1 MNGIPIVL
9 IVTCIIIGLCTLSG
23 LISGFV
29 NKISGIVS
37 FILACVLV
45 SMLLPTITSALRQ
58 TPVYTVI
65 RSQCET
71 IGNNIVRN
79 VVVDSLGDGT
89 SAVSD
94 GQSVVQAVTAD
105 DGSGRLDRDKIKAE
119 LQARGYDPSVI
130 DALSDAELESYAQ
143 QLIGATAGVLS
154 PAWLMSLSD
163 SSLHCMLVCGNGQAA
178 LAGPVLLTENV
189 SANPV
194 LLAEAGANPAAG
206 GTAGAQD
213 GQSLLSRLTSGM
225 DRSEQIKFI
234 EDLPIP
240 DFLKEQME
248 TFNNTT
254 GYQKL
259 GATDFGSYVINYIAN
274 LVLNILAFLVT
285 LLVSWIVIRL
295 LFGALSVFTSLPII
309 GGVNRLLGLAAGFVQ
324 GVLIVWVLFL
334 IISLFASTPAGKT
347 LMDEIYRTP
356 VLEML
361 YNTNFLM
368 KSTGSALKGIL

>member
-23 LISGFV
+23 FLSGFV

-45 SMLLPTITSALRQ
+45 SLLLPTITSALRQ
-58 TPVYTVI
+58 TAVYTTI
-65 RSQCET
+65 RNQCEA
-71 IGNNIVRN
+71 IGNNLVRN

-143 QLIGATAGVLS
+143 QLIGATAGALS
-154 PAWLMSLSD
+154 PAWLMSAQGTAPYCL
-163 SSLHCMLVCGNGQAA
+163 LVCGNGAA
-178 LAGPVLLTENV
+178 SVCPVLLADTASGNPVLLTDSTVNT
-189 SANPV
+189 
-194 LLAEAGANPAAG
+194 AAG
-206 GTAGAQD
+206 ETAGTQK

-248 TFNNTT
+248 TFNNST

-259 GATDFGSYVINYIAN
+259 GATDFGSYVISYIAN
-274 LVLNILAFLVT
+274 LILNILAFLVT
-285 LLVSWIVIRL
+285 LLVSWIIIRL
-295 LFGALSVFTSLPII
+295 IFGALSVFASLPII
-309 GGVNRLLGLAAGFVQ
+309 GGVNRLLGLVAGFVQ
-324 GVLIVWVLFL
+324 GILIVWVLFL
-334 IISLFASTPAGKT
+334 IISVFASTPAGKT
-347 LMDEIYRTP
+347 LMDEINNTP
-356 VLEML
+356 VLETL

-368 KSTGSALKGIL
+368 KSTANALKGIL

>member
-23 LISGFV
+23 FLSGFV
-29 NKISGIVS
+29 NKIAGIVS

-45 SMLLPTITSALRQ
+45 SLLLPTITSALRQ
-58 TPVYTVI
+58 TAVYTTI
-65 RSQCET
+65 RNQCEA
-71 IGNNIVRN
+71 IGNNLVRN

-89 SAVSD
+89 SAISD

-143 QLIGATAGVLS
+143 QLIGATAGALS
-154 PAWLMSLSD
+154 PAWLMSAQGTAPYCL
-163 SSLHCMLVCGNGQAA
+163 LVCGNGTASN
-178 LAGPVLLTENV
+178 PVLLTDSTVN
-189 SANPV
+189 A
-194 LLAEAGANPAAG
+194 AAG
-206 GTAGAQD
+206 ETAGTQN
-213 GQSLLSRLTSGM
+213 GQSLLSRLTSGL

-248 TFNNTT
+248 TFNNST

-259 GATDFGSYVINYIAN
+259 GATDFGSYVISYIAN
-274 LVLNILAFLVT
+274 LILNILAFLVT
-285 LLVSWIVIRL
+285 LLVSWIIIRL
-295 LFGALSVFTSLPII
+295 IFGALSVFTALPII
-309 GGVNRLLGLAAGFVQ
+309 GGVNRLLGLVAGFVQ
-324 GVLIVWVLFL
+324 GILIVWVLFL
-334 IISLFASTPAGKT
+334 IISVFASTPAGKT
-347 LMDEIYRTP
+347 LMDEINNTP
-356 VLEML
+356 VLETL

-368 KSTGSALKGIL
+368 KSTANALKGIL

>member
-1 MNGIPIVL
+1 ML

-23 LISGFV
+23 FISGFV
-29 NKISGIVS
+29 NKIAGIVS

-45 SMLLPTITSALRQ
+45 SLLLPTITSALRQ
-58 TPVYTVI
+58 TAVYTTI
-65 RSQCET
+65 RNQCEA

-143 QLIGATAGVLS
+143 QLIGATAGALS
-154 PAWLMSLSD
+154 PAWLMSVQNAAPL
-163 SSLHCMLVCGNGQAA
+163 LLVSGKGAA
-178 LAGPVLLTENV
+178 SVR
-189 SANPV
+189 PV
-194 LLAEAGANPAAG
+194 LLADTVPGNLVLLTDSTVNTAVGE
-206 GTAGAQD
+206 TAGTQN
-213 GQSLLSRLTSGM
+213 GQSLLSRLTSGL

-248 TFNNTT
+248 TFNNST

-259 GATDFGSYVINYIAN
+259 GVTDFGSYVISYIAN
-274 LVLNILAFLVT
+274 LILNILAFLVT
-285 LLVSWIVIRL
+285 LLVSWIIIRL
-295 LFGALSVFTSLPII
+295 IFGALSVFTSLPII

-324 GVLIVWVLFL
+324 GILIVWVLFL
-334 IISLFASTPAGKT
+334 VISLFASTPAGKT
-347 LMDEIYRTP
+347 LMDEINHTP
-356 VLEML
+356 VLETL

-368 KSTGSALKGIL
+368 KSTANALKGIL

>member
-9 IVTCIIIGLCTLSG
+9 IATCVIIGLCTLSG
-23 LISGFV
+23 FISGFV

-37 FILACVLV
+37 FVLACVLV
-45 SMLLPTITSALRQ
+45 SLLLPTITSALRG
-58 TPVYTVI
+58 TAVYTAV
-65 RSQCET
+65 RNQCEA

-105 DGSGRLDRDKIKAE
+105 DGSGRLDRNKIKAE

-143 QLIGATAGVLS
+143 QLIGATAGALS
-154 PAWLMSLSD
+154 PAWLMSAGDAAPYCL
-163 SSLHCMLVCGNGQAA
+163 LVCGNG
-178 LAGPVLLTENV
+178 LTSSYPVLLTDTNVNTGAAEN
-189 SANPV
+189 
-194 LLAEAGANPAAG
+194 AG
-206 GTAGAQD
+206 TQD

-248 TFNNTT
+248 TFNNST

-285 LLVSWIVIRL
+285 LLVSWIIIRL
-295 LFGALSVFTSLPII
+295 IFGALSVFTSLPII

-347 LMDEIYRTP
+347 LMDEISHTP
-356 VLEML
+356 ILETI
-361 YNTNFLM
+361 YNTNIFM
-368 KSTGSALKGIL
+368 KSTAHALKGIM

>member
-1 MNGIPIVL
+1 LNGIPIVL
-9 IVTCIIIGLCTLSG
+9 IFTCVIIGLCTLSG

-79 VVVDSLGDGT
+79 VVVDSLGDGS

-143 QLIGATAGVLS
+143 QLIGATAGALS
-154 PAWLMSLSD
+154 PAWLMSVSD
-163 SSLHCMLVCGNGQAA
+163 SALHCMLVCGNGQAA
-178 LAGPVLLTENV
+178 MAGPVLL
-189 SANPV
+189 
-194 LLAEAGANPAAG
+194 AEGGVNPAAG
-206 GTAGAQD
+206 ETAGTQD

-285 LLVSWIVIRL
+285 LLVSWIIIRL
-295 LFGALSVFTSLPII
+295 IFGALSVFTSLPII

-347 LMDEIYRTP
+347 LMDEINRTP